1 LATVEGDL
9 HDLGKNV
16 VAMVLKSRGYRVVD
30 IGKDVP
36 AEAILGAAEKEKAD
50 VVGLSALM
58 TTTVE
63 RMADVVSMG
72 KARGMSCRFILGGA
86 AVNAQFAEKAGADGY
101 ALDAIEASRLVDRL
115 VDAKKRE
122 D

>member
-30 IGKDVP
+30 LGKDIP
-36 AEAILGAAEKEKAD
+36 AEAILEAAAREKAD
-50 VVGLSALM
+50 IVGLSALM

-63 RMADVVSMG
+63 RMADVVSLG
-72 KARGMSCRFILGGA
+72 RARKMPCRFILGGA
-86 AVNAQFAEKAGADGY
+86 AVSAHFAEKAGADGF
-101 ALDAIEASRLVDRL
+101 ALDAVEAAKLVDRL
-115 VDAKKRE
+115 MDGKRGG
-122 D
+122 